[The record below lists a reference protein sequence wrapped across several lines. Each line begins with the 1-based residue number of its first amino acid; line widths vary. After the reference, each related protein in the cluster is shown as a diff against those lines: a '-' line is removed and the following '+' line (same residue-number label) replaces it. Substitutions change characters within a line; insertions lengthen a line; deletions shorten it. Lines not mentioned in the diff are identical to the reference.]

1 MLLAQ
6 IKIKMITLLSN
17 EKNIANPNLSSK
29 RFLDAILV
37 QICSTVV
44 CESAQTVLTDWSMQI
59 MGSLMSLFCFA
70 A

>member
-44 CESAQTVLTDWSMQI
+44 CESAQTVLTD
-59 MGSLMSLFCFA
+59 
-70 A
+70 